1 MVPLWDPGN
10 GALLFVTEK
19 EKVSEKEFM
28 RNGYLSRKGSGQRGD
43 LTCRQKKKREKRK
56 GRKGKGGAEEWDVLK
71 PEEEENQ
78 QGVELNRKGRNC
90 R

>member
-10 GALLFVTEK
+10 GALLSVTEK

-43 LTCRQKKKREKRK
+43 LTCRQKKKGEKERKERK
-56 GRKGKGGAEEWDVLK
+56 GWRRRVGCSEAK
-71 PEEEENQ
+71 
-78 QGVELNRKGRNC
+78 RGREST
-90 R
+90 RGRTEP